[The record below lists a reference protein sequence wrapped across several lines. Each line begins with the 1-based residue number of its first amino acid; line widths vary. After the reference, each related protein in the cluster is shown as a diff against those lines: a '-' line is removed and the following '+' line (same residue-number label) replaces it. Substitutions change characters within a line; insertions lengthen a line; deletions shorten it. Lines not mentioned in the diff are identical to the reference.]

1 MPGIRKGQT
10 GRPRSKY
17 TAGIYTAGIYSRDAH
32 TRDARDMPRNPG
44 QMNEHFTD
52 MMIEAVALNPNPPV
66 QDPMDPLESE
76 ILTYAS
82 PRDPRWKRWAMH
94 AIEDLSGRRR
104 LLPIYRAWRTEIA
117 GKNPRMM
124 GELLRMIGTTL
135 DINSGIAGA
144 GTPASPD
151 QRLWPAAVP
160 SGAPLVMVANH
171 PFGIGDGIAILALA
185 EQLGRP
191 YRILMNSD
199 FLKVPEIRHLAL
211 PIDFS
216 DTRDA
221 IKTNV
226 ESRNAARRL
235 LREGVTIVV
244 FPAGGVATADRLAG
258 KAEELPWKTFTARL
272 IQQAEA
278 AVLPVYFEGQNGP
291 LFHLASRY
299 SLTVRLALMVSE
311 LRKFVKATIPVH
323 VGKVVTFSELAARH
337 DRQGLTHELYAR
349 VHQLAPASRRLPLSD
364 LKQRPPHLRRRYPW
378 DPPRQEGKAGE
389 A

>member
-1 MPGIRKGQT
+1 
-10 GRPRSKY
+10 
-17 TAGIYTAGIYSRDAH
+17 
-32 TRDARDMPRNPG
+32 
-44 QMNEHFTD
+44 MNEHFTD
-52 MMIEAVALNPNPPV
+52 MVIEAVALNPNPPV
-66 QDPMDPLESE
+66 HDPMDPMESD
-76 ILTYAS
+76 ILSYAS

-104 LLPIYRAWRTEIA
+104 LLPIYRAWRNEVA
-117 GKNPRMM
+117 GKSPRMM
-124 GELLRMIGTTL
+124 SELLSMIGTTL
-135 DINSGIAGA
+135 DINGGIAGA
-144 GTPASPD
+144 ETPASPD
-151 QRLWPAAVP
+151 QRIWPAAVP

-216 DTRDA
+216 ETRDA

-244 FPAGGVATADRLAG
+244 FPAGGVATADHLAG

-311 LRKFVKATIPVH
+311 LRKFVKATVPVH
-323 VGKVVTFSELAARH
+323 VGKVVPFSELAARH
-337 DRQGLTHELYAR
+337 DRQALTHELYAR
-349 VHQLAPASRRLPLSD
+349 VHQLAPASRRLPLAE

-378 DPPRQEGKAGE
+378 DPPRQGGKAGGS
-389 A
+389 

>member
-1 MPGIRKGQT
+1 M
-10 GRPRSKY
+10 
-17 TAGIYTAGIYSRDAH
+17 
-32 TRDARDMPRNPG
+32 
-44 QMNEHFTD
+44 
-52 MMIEAVALNPNPPV
+52 
-66 QDPMDPLESE
+66 ESE
-76 ILTYAS
+76 ILSYAS

-104 LLPIYRAWRTEIA
+104 FLPIYRAWRTEVA
-117 GKNPRMM
+117 GKSPRMM
-124 GELLRMIGTTL
+124 TELLRMIGTTL
-135 DINSGIAGA
+135 DINGSGRPSDA
-144 GTPASPD
+144 T
-151 QRLWPAAVP
+151 WPPAVP
-160 SGAPLVMVANH
+160 CGVPLVMVANH

-191 YRILMNSD
+191 YRILINSD

-216 DTRDA
+216 ETREA

-235 LREGVTIVV
+235 LREGTTIVV
-244 FPAGGVATADRLAG
+244 FPAGGVATADHFAG
-258 KAEELPWKTFTARL
+258 NAEELPWKTFTARM

-311 LRKFVKATIPVH
+311 LRKFANATIPVH
-323 VGKVVTFSELAARH
+323 VGAVVPFSEFAARH
-337 DRQGLTHELYAR
+337 DRQALTHELYAR
-349 VHQLAPASRRLPLSD
+349 VHQLAPAFRHLPLSE
-364 LKQRPPHLRRRYPW
+364 LKPRPPHLRRRYPW
-378 DPPRQEGKAGE
+378 DPQPQEGKDM
-389 A
+389 

>member
-1 MPGIRKGQT
+1 
-10 GRPRSKY
+10 
-17 TAGIYTAGIYSRDAH
+17 
-32 TRDARDMPRNPG
+32 
-44 QMNEHFTD
+44 
-52 MMIEAVALNPNPPV
+52 MMIEAVALNPNPPA
-66 QDPMDPLESE
+66 QDSMESEESE

-117 GKNPRMM
+117 GTGKSPRMM
-124 GELLRMIGTTL
+124 SELLRMIGTTL
-135 DINSGIAGA
+135 NINGGNPDA
-144 GTPASPD
+144 GTW
-151 QRLWPAAVP
+151 LAAAP
-160 SGAPLVMVANH
+160 SGAPLVIVANH

-216 DTRDA
+216 ETRDA

-311 LRKFVKATIPVH
+311 LRKFVKATVPVH
-323 VGKVVTFSELAARH
+323 VGAVVPFSGLSCRS
-337 DRQGLTHELYAR
+337 DRQALTHELYAR
-349 VHQLAPASRRLPLSD
+349 VHQLAPASRHLALSE
-364 LKQRPPHLRRRYPW
+364 LKPRPPHLRRRFPW
-378 DPPRQEGKAGE
+378 DLPRQPGKAE
-389 A
+389 

>member
-1 MPGIRKGQT
+1 
-10 GRPRSKY
+10 
-17 TAGIYTAGIYSRDAH
+17 
-32 TRDARDMPRNPG
+32 
-44 QMNEHFTD
+44 MNHHFTD
-52 MMIEAVALNPNPPV
+52 MMIEAVALNPNSA
-66 QDPMDPLESE
+66 QASMESEESE

-94 AIEDLSGRRR
+94 AIEDLSGRRS
-104 LLPIYRAWRTEIA
+104 LLPIYHAWRTEVA
-117 GKNPRMM
+117 GKSPRMM
-124 GELLRMIGTTL
+124 GDLLSMIGTTL
-135 DINSGIAGA
+135 DINGGNPGSPTPESRNPVSGTCFS
-144 GTPASPD
+144 GTCLSGT
-151 QRLWPAAVP
+151 WPAAVP

-191 YRILMNSD
+191 YRILINSD

-216 DTRDA
+216 ETRDA
-221 IKTNV
+221 IRTNV

-278 AVLPVYFEGQNGP
+278 FVLPVYFEGQNGP

-323 VGKVVTFSELAARH
+323 VGAVVPFSELAARH
-337 DRQGLTHELYAR
+337 DRQALTHELYAR

-364 LKQRPPHLRRRYPW
+364 LRPTPPHMRRRYPW
-378 DPPRQEGKAGE
+378 DPPRQEGKTE
-389 A
+389 KE